1 MMAIKKRENMKKHR
15 AIGSLISKSLCSG
28 FIILCI

>member
-1 MMAIKKRENMKKHR
+1 MMDIKETENMKKNH
-15 AIGSLISKSLCSG
+15 AIGSLISKSFCSG